1 MKSYSYFLSLLTLAS
16 SLYGDPL
23 SITEAAEDF
32 KTKVESL

>member
-23 SITEAAEDF
+23 TITEAAEDF